1 MTNPPTG
8 VYNYTITVDKGT
20 IYYFCSFTNHCTN
33 GMWGVIYVGGT
44 APPSIATT
52 GSPSA
57 TSSASPVSSQK
68 SSAVKFVGDFK
79 LVTSATFIVL
89 TLIKFLF

>member
-1 MTNPPTG
+1 
-8 VYNYTITVDKGT
+8 
-20 IYYFCSFTNHCTN
+20 
-33 GMWGVIYVGGT
+33 MWGAIYVGGT
-44 APPSIATT
+44 APPSLTATAV
-52 GSPSA
+52 PSS
-57 TSSASPVSSQK
+57 TSSASAVPSQK